1 MPTLLWRGVD
11 EPRMELAR
19 VSVDGHGLR
28 ACGTQLGAV
37 YELRYRLE
45 EGRLRAAVDGGPE
58 LDIGLLDGTDFFD
71 LGFSPLFN
79 TLPVLRDGLTAARE
93 YVMTWVSVPDLGVE
107 RSEQR
112 YEPLDANTVR
122 FRAGSFEADL
132 VLDDAGFVVSY
143 PGLAELVA
151 SR

>member
-1 MPTLLWRGVD
+1 
-11 EPRMELAR
+11 MELAY
-19 VSVDGHGLR
+19 VSVDGHELR
-28 ACGTQLGAV
+28 ASGTQLGAV

-45 EGRLRAAVDGGPE
+45 RGRLRAAIEGGAE
-58 LDIGLLDGTDFFD
+58 LDTGLLDGTEFFD

-79 TLPVLRDGLTAARE
+79 TMPVLRDGLAAPKH
-93 YVMTWVSVPDLGVE
+93 YAMTWVSVPDLAVE

-112 YEPLDANTVR
+112 YEPLGANTVR

-132 VLDDAGFVVSY
+132 VLDDDGFVISY